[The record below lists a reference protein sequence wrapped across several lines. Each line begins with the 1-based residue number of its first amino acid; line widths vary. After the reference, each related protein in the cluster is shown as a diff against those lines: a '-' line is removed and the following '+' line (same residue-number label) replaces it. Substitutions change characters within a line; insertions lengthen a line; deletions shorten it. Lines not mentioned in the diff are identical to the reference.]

1 MNIVRKSL
9 AYSYAGI
16 RKNIQ
21 LSCTGT
27 SAESLRHL
35 SVARHVD
42 RVSCHVNASTAP
54 EFTPL
59 SYNVIDV
66 QYRDHSL
73 NKQAAGTA

>member
-27 SAESLRHL
+27 SAGSLCHL

-42 RVSCHVNASTAP
+42 RAACHVNALTAA

-73 NKQAAGTA
+73 NKGTA